1 MNMMMT
7 AAPLAMVMC
16 HHSVGDAA
24 LGIQWHVIGMYAPSF
39 FTGALI
45 ARFGLR
51 AVVATGLVLIA
62 AAAAIGV
69 LGIALWNFWAA
80 LALLGIGWN
89 FAFVGATTLVTECH
103 GPRERNKVQAFND
116 FLIFGSMAVG
126 SFSSGALLASYG
138 WTAVNEVVFPVVVV
152 AGLLLAW
159 GTLKRRSAPV

>member
-1 MNMMMT
+1 MMMT

-24 LGIQWHVIGMYAPSF
+24 LGIQWHMIGMYAPSF

-45 ARFGLR
+45 TRFGLR

-62 AAAAIGV
+62 AAATIGV
-69 LGIALWNFWAA
+69 LGVALWNFWVA

-116 FLIFGSMAVG
+116 FLIFGSMAIG

-138 WTAVNEVVFPVVVV
+138 WTAVNEVVFPVVFV

-159 GTLKRRSAPV
+159 GALARRPTLV